1 MPIFYLSESS
11 INDYQKIEF
20 ELIEKETNKASK
32 IIFGKF
38 KNIFNKN
45 DKSDYN
51 QFRLEE
57 LKQFYKDNK
66 DFPTVKSIKK
76 DDTDLYCI
84 YLDIKGD
91 NHDFYLFYQDLVCK
105 ELNKNDKLRKNKYK
119 FKTEDYPGIYILF

>member
-66 DFPTVKSIKK
+66 DFPTVKSKIQIINLILFYTRILYKQIMALKK
-76 DDTDLYCI
+76 DKFCI
-84 YLDIKGD
+84 YRNPSCI
-91 NHDFYLFYQDLVCK
+91 
-105 ELNKNDKLRKNKYK
+105 
-119 FKTEDYPGIYILF
+119 